1 MTRRDLN
8 GLRWLEGLNV
18 NVSLRDGSRLD
29 DCQLISVG
37 RNDVRS
43 LWLFTNGADHFV
55 HASDVL
61 DLCESIRRN

>member
-1 MTRRDLN
+1 M
-8 GLRWLEGLNV
+8 